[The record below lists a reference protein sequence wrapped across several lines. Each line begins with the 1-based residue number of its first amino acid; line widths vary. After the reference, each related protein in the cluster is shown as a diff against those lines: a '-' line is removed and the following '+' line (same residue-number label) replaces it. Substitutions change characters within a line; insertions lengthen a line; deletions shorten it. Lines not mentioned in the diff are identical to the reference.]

1 MQQPDVL
8 RPERVLAVQLAL
20 TLILV
25 AAALPLGISITLS
38 VLFGAAVCL
47 LASSIF
53 AFWVLRQ
60 YRAQDPGSLLMRFY
74 GAEIIKLFLVLG
86 LFVIVFTTSDRLNF
100 PALLVAYFAV
110 QVLPAVIASGWDVR
124 RDAEKK
130 T

>member
-53 AFWVLRQ
+53 AFWVFRQ
-60 YRAQDPGSLLMRFY
+60 YRAQDPGSLVMRFY
-74 GAEIIKLFLVLG
+74 GAEIIKLFLVFG
-86 LFVIVFTTSDRLNF
+86 LFVIAFTTSDRLNL